1 MIKPTAIGR
10 ILIWRGGSLWIG
22 RAGEPAGFHA
32 HHAVQVA
39 LPFHDGRVRFR
50 RPSGKWT
57 NYSAAIVA
65 AHAPHEFEAREQ
77 MMAQIFVEP
86 ESRAGRALQLR
97 HREAGIAALPAGTLA
112 DEVAALAK
120 GFAKR
125 ATDAELIT
133 LSRAAIE
140 ILAGAATASAKPPDT
155 RIARALEVIRARLG
169 GAVSLKSIAAAV
181 HLSPDRFRHLF
192 MAETGVSFRAYLL
205 WLRLEC
211 ALAAYVR
218 GTSLTDA
225 AHAGGFADSAHLS
238 RTFKRMFGI
247 TPASVRPE

>member
-1 MIKPTAIGR
+1 
-10 ILIWRGGSLWIG
+10 
-22 RAGEPAGFHA
+22 
-32 HHAVQVA
+32 
-39 LPFHDGRVRFR
+39 
-50 RPSGKWT
+50 
-57 NYSAAIVA
+57 
-65 AHAPHEFEAREQ
+65 

-86 ESRAGRALQLR
+86 ESREGRALQLR
-97 HREAGIAALPAGTLA
+97 YREAGIAALPAGTLA

-120 GFAKR
+120 AFEKS
-125 ATDAELIT
+125 ATDAELIALARTAIVT
-133 LSRAAIE
+133 LG
-140 ILAGAATASAKPPDT
+140 GAATAAAKPPDT
-155 RIARALEVIRARLG
+155 RITRALEVIRERLG
-169 GAVSLKSIAAAV
+169 GAVPLKVIAAAV

-211 ALAAYVR
+211 ALAAYVS
-218 GTSLTDA
+218 GTNLTEA